1 MKRMAKQ
8 TPVPRLKMVTR
19 VTRRHGRIFA
29 KLFIASVAQTEI
41 PGEVF
46 GASGI
51 IEPPEELDTPAY
63 WRHEWIEG
71 EIMVRVLNEIEDRL
85 CDTFMAIA
93 DEVIQ
98 RERQRQGDGD
108 PKEPRN

>member
-1 MKRMAKQ
+1 M
-8 TPVPRLKMVTR
+8 TPPPAVPKLKMVSR

-29 KLFIASVAQTEI
+29 KLLIASVTQTEI

-46 GASGI
+46 SASGI
-51 IEPPEELDTPAY
+51 MEPPEELDTPAY

-71 EIMVRVLNEIEDRL
+71 EIMVRVFNEIEDRL

-98 RERQRQGDGD
+98 RERQRQRQRQG
-108 PKEPRN
+108 E

>member
-1 MKRMAKQ
+1 MTQPPA
-8 TPVPRLKMVTR
+8 VPKLKMVTR

-29 KLFIASVAQTEI
+29 KLFVASVTQTEI

-46 GASGI
+46 ATSGI
-51 IEPPEELDTPAY
+51 MEPPEELDTPAY

-93 DEVIQ
+93 GEVIE
-98 RERQRQGDGD
+98 RERQRQG
-108 PKEPRN
+108 K

>member
-1 MKRMAKQ
+1 M
-8 TPVPRLKMVTR
+8 TPPSVPKLKMVSR

-46 GASGI
+46 ATSGI
-51 IEPPEELDTPAY
+51 MESPEELDTPAH
-63 WRHEWIEG
+63 WRHEWIKG
-71 EIMVRVLNEIEDRL
+71 EIMVRTLHEIEDRL

-93 DEVIQ
+93 GEVIE
-98 RERQRQGDGD
+98 RERQRQG
-108 PKEPRN
+108 E